1 MNIYSV
7 DFVKSSCE
15 ITEVNYRLQ
24 TDRHAESIYLS
35 YKESKDSFKEQKH
48 YFVHNAPLLSSWMQI
63 LDYGAIDDAKS
74 EIAFEKLR
82 KTQELLPIKKIKNP
96 KKLSVYLEKL
106 TADQITEMIEST
118 LRSLREA
125 FDLRP
130 ALAYIYPFYFQALKC
145 LIDYQLE
152 RASSEETASLLN
164 IHLFSVW
171 TEVENLQK
179 EYECAREYCKAV
191 FLTANEPG
199 SFLSPENL
207 ASLYHAYCMES
218 GKKDFSVDY
227 DEQISFSTLPTESMT
242 WEAYL
247 ESHKVQYQPSGEKTE
262 QYILSSFT
270 GFLRIGINHMISS
283 DHVLRIC
290 KLCSGYFRI
299 KYSSS
304 QEYCTRLYGDTKA
317 ACNEYASRKS
327 YKEKMFQHPIHQEFT
342 KSYNKLYGRIR
353 RGKLPA
359 DTPLMDQLKKLHDE
373 YYEKYENTHHKNRE
387 AIWKEYIEKNK
398 ELLA

>member
-1 MNIYSV
+1 
-7 DFVKSSCE
+7 
-15 ITEVNYRLQ
+15 
-24 TDRHAESIYLS
+24 
-35 YKESKDSFKEQKH
+35 
-48 YFVHNAPLLSSWMQI
+48 
-63 LDYGAIDDAKS
+63 
-74 EIAFEKLR
+74 
-82 KTQELLPIKKIKNP
+82 
-96 KKLSVYLEKL
+96 
-106 TADQITEMIEST
+106 MIEST
-118 LRSLREA
+118 LSSLKEA

-130 ALAYIYPFYFQALKC
+130 ALAYIYPFYFQVLKC

-152 RASSEETASLLN
+152 RASSEETASILS

-171 TEVENLQK
+171 AEVENLQK

-199 SFLSPENL
+199 SFLSTENL

-227 DEQISFSTLPTESMT
+227 DEQISLSTIPTESMS
-242 WEAYL
+242 WESYL
-247 ESHKVQYQPSGEKTE
+247 DSHKVQYRVSGEKTE
-262 QYILSSFT
+262 QYILSSFI
-270 GFLRIGINHMISS
+270 GFLRIGINYMISS

-290 KLCSGYFRI
+290 KLCGGYFRI

-304 QEYCTRLYGDTKA
+304 QEYCTRFYGDTKA
-317 ACNEYASRKS
+317 ACNEYASRKF

-342 KSYNKLYGRIR
+342 KAYNKLYGRIR
-353 RGKLPA
+353 RGRLPA

-373 YYEKYENTHHKNRE
+373 YYNNYENIEHKDCE
-387 AIWKEYIEKNK
+387 MVLKEYIEKNK